1 MGCWHQSVAV
11 HQRIHI
17 IIEFNRIPWRDSLLS
32 ATAYPF
38 SALAYLLDRS
48 TKRAVSSQETCGQMD
63 PADPGGRGLE
73 ERSAHK
79 CEGGWPLISASATVI
94 AAGFSIPQEATL
106 RKPYFPLLPADY

>member
-1 MGCWHQSVAV
+1 
-11 HQRIHI
+11 
-17 IIEFNRIPWRDSLLS
+17 
-32 ATAYPF
+32 
-38 SALAYLLDRS
+38 
-48 TKRAVSSQETCGQMD
+48 MD

-94 AAGFSIPQEATL
+94 AAGFSIPQEETL